1 MAIYQPSK
9 DVLLAAVNS
18 QNSLSIKATD
28 IVYSTPKD
36 IRGTEKGTTT
46 NRNTQIKIS
55 AAATGSNWSGKKNV
69 FYDRLLFS
77 DLVTLIGDTLE
88 IGGSVTHVHDAIV
101 GLNNRYGFV
110 FETTDLT
117 NEEIEWE
124 PDGLTGTVLLRAP
137 AECIGWVGQ
146 QVFKVKKGDESLQSA
161 VTTNVLSGLKYPNGQ
176 MGSETVSATIGEV
189 YSYPFDFTKWRD
201 TLLTAF
207 QPQVLS
213 GAPLTDMVNILKDVT
228 AGAWLSTTAS
238 SWGLAGAEVI
248 FVGDNDTTKYPT
260 NAKYKYVLVLKL
272 PATLT
277 NIKGTLY
284 LQFNDPEDPD
294 EV

>member
-9 DVLLAAVNS
+9 DVLLAAVNA
-18 QNSLSIKATD
+18 QNSLNIKATD
-28 IVYSTPKD
+28 IVYSAPKD

-46 NRNTQIKIS
+46 DRNTQIKIT
-55 AAATGSNWSGKKNV
+55 AAPTGSNWSGKKNV
-69 FYDRLLFS
+69 FYNRMLFS

-88 IGGSVTHVHDAIV
+88 IGGSVTHIHDALV

-110 FETTDLT
+110 FETSDLE

-124 PDGLTGTVLLRAP
+124 LDGLTGTVVLRAP
-137 AECIGWVGQ
+137 ADCIGWVGEQ
-146 QVFKVKKGDESLQSA
+146 EFKVKKGDESLESA

-176 MGSETVSATIGEV
+176 MGSETVAAIIGEV
-189 YSYPFDFTKWRD
+189 YSYPFDFTKYRD
-201 TLLTAF
+201 ALLAF
-207 QPQVLS
+207 TPQILS
-213 GAPLTDMVNILKDVT
+213 GQPLTDMANILKDIT
-228 AGAWLSTTAS
+228 SNPWLTTTAS
-238 SWGLAGAEVI
+238 AWGLAGGEVVS
-248 FVGDNDTTKYPT
+248 VGTNDATKYPT

-277 NIKGTLY
+277 NIKGMLY